1 MDNSILISFISAK
14 TIVLQPPMILTQ
26 IKKII
31 FLFFI
36 MNVPFLNNN
45 ALEIALQGLAIFK
58 GNDDKIYTYTHLPYT
73 KGGNIKCIL
82 M

>member
-1 MDNSILISFISAK
+1 
-14 TIVLQPPMILTQ
+14 
-26 IKKII
+26 
-31 FLFFI
+31 

-73 KGGNIKCIL
+73 QCGNIKCVL